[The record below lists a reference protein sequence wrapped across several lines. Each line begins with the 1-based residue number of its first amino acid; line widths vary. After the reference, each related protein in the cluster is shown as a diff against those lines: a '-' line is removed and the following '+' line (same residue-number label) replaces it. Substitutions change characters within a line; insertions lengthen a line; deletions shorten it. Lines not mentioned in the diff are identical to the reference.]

1 LKKRLQLIMENK
13 NKTKEELQKE
23 LLELK
28 QENNSLRELY
38 DKEDSFIKYSND
50 PMLETNLKLTLAMRG
65 GNMAWW
71 EMDVLTGNVTFDKH
85 KVEML
90 GYIPEKFKHY
100 TDFTSLVH
108 PNDYKNIMKAMQD
121 HLDGILEKYEAEYR
135 ILTSS
140 GEYIWFYDYG
150 SVVKRDATGAPLIC
164 TGFVYNISE
173 RKNAEKRLLK
183 ITKALDSASDAIAI
197 SDSKGHH
204 FYHNK
209 AFSNLFGYETMEE
222 VVAAVEKAR
231 VKDPTIAKQMYE
243 NILHGKSWSGE
254 LEMVTK
260 SGRIFPA
267 YDRADAI
274 KDIEGNIIGL
284 IGIITDITER
294 KQNEEILVRKEGLLS
309 SIYETVVD
317 IIYFLRIEADEC
329 YRFIS
334 VNTAFL
340 KITGLT
346 EEMVIGKLVS
356 EVIPEPSLSIV
367 KAKYRQAIKE
377 NSTIRWEETTYYP
390 TKKLIGSVCIT
401 PVFDGKGFCTHL
413 VGSVHDITEHKQ
425 AEEIL
430 QKSDN
435 MLQTVLDNFP
445 GVVFWK
451 DRQSNYLG
459 CNKAFAYGAGLKS
472 NAEIIGKTDHE
483 MPWALTEAVNY
494 LKDDK
499 DVMECGKGRLHI
511 IETQHQANGQVVWLD
526 TSKFPMMDSSG
537 EVMGVIGV
545 SSDIS
550 MLKTAEQK
558 LIFNNKELVFQNEE
572 KEKRAAELA
581 IANKELAYQ
590 NREKEK
596 RADELMIANK
606 ELLYQNEEKE
616 NRAAELIIANKELAY
631 QNGEKAK
638 RAAELITANKELA
651 YQNREKEKRA
661 DELIIANKELLYQN
675 EEKENRAAELIVANK
690 ELAFQNEEKAKRAA
704 ELITA
709 NKELAYQN
717 REKEKRSDELFIA
730 NKELLYQNEEKE
742 NRAAELVVANK
753 ELAFQNEEKG
763 NRHDELMIANKELL
777 YQNVEKE
784 KRAAELT
791 IAKDKAEESN
801 RLKTAFLNNISH
813 EIRTPFNGI
822 IGLIPL
828 LIDKSTP
835 IEEKEEYVNMIN
847 FSADRFMNT
856 INDIIEVSQIQSG
869 DVKEALTNVN
879 IHEFI
884 NRLINIFKPQ
894 FEIKKLEFRVQN
906 NIPKENENIFT
917 DSIKLQRIL
926 SNLLY
931 NALNFTEEGIIELEA
946 NIIKGHITFSVK
958 DTGIGISENDK
969 HKIFDKFVQ
978 ADVSNTRKYQGTGLG
993 LSIAKVYTETMG
1005 GEIWVESELNIGSTF
1020 NLKLP
1025 IGIKL

>member
-1 LKKRLQLIMENK
+1 MKKRLQLIMENK

-28 QENNSLRELY
+28 QENKSLRELY
-38 DKEDSFIKYSND
+38 DKEDFFIKYSND

-135 ILTSS
+135 ILTNS

-150 SVVKRDATGAPLIC
+150 SVVKKDIDGKPLIC
-164 TGFVYNISE
+164 TGFVYDISE
-173 RKNAEKRLLK
+173 RKNAEKRLLQ
-183 ITKALDSASDAIAI
+183 IIKALDSTSDAIAI
-197 SDSKGHH
+197 SDSKGRH
-204 FYHNK
+204 FYQNK
-209 AFSNLFGYETMEE
+209 ALSDLFGYETAEE
-222 VVAAVEKAR
+222 VEAAGGGMAR
-231 VKDPTIAKQMYE
+231 VKDKVIAKQMFK

-294 KQNEEILVRKEGLLS
+294 KLAEEK
-309 SIYETVVD
+309 
-317 IIYFLRIEADEC
+317 
-329 YRFIS
+329 
-334 VNTAFL
+334 
-340 KITGLT
+340 
-346 EEMVIGKLVS
+346 
-356 EVIPEPSLSIV
+356 
-367 KAKYRQAIKE
+367 IKE
-377 NSTIRWEETTYYP
+377 SE
-390 TKKLIGSVCIT
+390 
-401 PVFDGKGFCTHL
+401 
-413 VGSVHDITEHKQ
+413 
-425 AEEIL
+425 
-430 QKSDN
+430 N
-435 MLQTVLDNFP
+435 MLHTVLDNFP

-451 DRQSNYLG
+451 DRQSKYLG
-459 CNKAFAYGAGLKS
+459 CNQSFATGAGLINTS
-472 NAEIIGKTDHE
+472 DIVGKTDYE
-483 MPWALTEAVNY
+483 MPWALTEAANY
-494 LKDDK
+494 LKDDN
-499 DVMECGKGRLHI
+499 DVMEFDKGRLHI
-511 IETQHQANGQVVWLD
+511 METQHQSNGKVVWLD

-847 FSADRFMNT
+847 FSSDRFMNT

-1020 NLKLP
+1020 NLKIP